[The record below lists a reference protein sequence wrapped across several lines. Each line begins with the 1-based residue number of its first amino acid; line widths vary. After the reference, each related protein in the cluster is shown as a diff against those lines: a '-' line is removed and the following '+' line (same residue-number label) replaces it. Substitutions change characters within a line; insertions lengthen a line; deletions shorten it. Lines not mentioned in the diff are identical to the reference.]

1 MGRFFYMSEK
11 KKILESDLYKPIQ
24 KHFTKEGYKVNGEV
38 NDCDLTAIKD
48 EDLIIVELKL
58 NLTVDL
64 LIQAAKR
71 QRLTD
76 LVYIAIP
83 RPKNMRSRRWKDIC
97 HLVRRLELGLIIV
110 SVANKVPKIQ
120 FIQHPEPFDLL
131 KSKKASSRK
140 RKALLAEIEGR
151 SADYNIGGS
160 SKTKIMTAYK
170 ESCIMIACC
179 LDQCGPMAP
188 KDLIK
193 LGTGSK
199 TQSILS
205 KNFYRWFER
214 VERGIYKITDKGKKD
229 LREFPEL
236 TNHYLNEIEKYKE
249 HSES

>member
-1 MGRFFYMSEK
+1 MSEK
-11 KKILESDLYKPIQ
+11 RKILESDLYKPIQ

-38 NDCDLTAIKD
+38 NDCDMTAVKG

-64 LIQAAKR
+64 LIQATKR

-97 HLVRRLELGLIIV
+97 HLVRRLELGLITV
-110 SVANKVPKIQ
+110 SVANKVPKLQ
-120 FIQHPEPFDLL
+120 FIQHPEPFDLI
-131 KSKKASSRK
+131 KSKKSSSKK
-140 RKALLAEIEGR
+140 RNALLAEIEGR

-160 SKTKIMTAYK
+160 NKTKIMTAYK
-170 ESCIMIACC
+170 ESCIMIACY
-179 LDQCGPMAP
+179 LDQYGPMAP
-188 KDLIK
+188 RDLIK
-193 LGTGSK
+193 MGTGNK

-214 VERGIYKITDKGKKD
+214 IERGVYKISDKGKKD
-229 LREFPEL
+229 LQGFPEL
-236 TNHYLNEIEKYKE
+236 KNHYFNEFTKNE
-249 HSES
+249 HSKE